1 MLFTSWTF
9 CAFLPIVFILHYL
22 RASVAWQ
29 AAVLTVGSFI
39 FYGWENPWL
48 LPLLVVSTIVNAEAA
63 RRLIERERSLQSRRR
78 VLIGA
83 LAFNLGALCFFK
95 YAALIT
101 KLILPDS
108 VWQSSAVWIADIP
121 LPIGISFYTF
131 QGISLVVDAWRAPGG
146 DLHGL
151 RAPRGPAET
160 LRFHEKVWF
169 FKAFFPQLI
178 AGPIVKAGQ
187 FIPQIKPKFLRDV
200 DWDCAVRWLIQGL
213 FLKMVIADNLKEHTS
228 LLSHDRAPTIAGGD
242 ALLLLYAFSLQIFSD
257 FCGYSLIALGLA
269 ALFGYELPQNF
280 LNPYL
285 SRSITEFWQRWHLS
299 LSSWLREYLYIPL
312 GGNRLGEWRTY
323 RNLFLV
329 MFLGGLWHGAAWTY
343 AAWGTAHGILLA
355 AERALKIGTQAV
367 PARPVRGVLEWI
379 RVLLVFN
386 AVSLLWLLFKLPDY
400 IDVLLVLK
408 AIATT
413 PTKLDFQTLVRI
425 SFFALP
431 IIAWQLRAAHPDL
444 QFPRKLAHYGDIALH
459 GAMFWLI
466 CVNSGAAGD
475 FIYFQF

>member
-9 CAFLPIVFILHYL
+9 CAFLPIIFFLHYL
-22 RASVAWQ
+22 RASVTWQ
-29 AAVLTVGSFI
+29 AAVLTMGSFI

-48 LPLLVVSTIVNAEAA
+48 LPLLLISTVVNAEAA
-63 RRLIERERSLQSRRR
+63 RKLIQPERSVQSRRR
-78 VLIGA
+78 VLIAA
-83 LAFNLGALCFFK
+83 LVFNLGALGFFK

-101 KLILPDS
+101 KAILP
-108 VWQSSAVWIADIP
+108 VSAWHEWAAWMGEIP

-131 QGISLVVDAWRAPGG
+131 QGISLVVDAWRAPNG

-151 RAPRGPAET
+151 RAPRGTAEV

-187 FIPQIKPKFLRDV
+187 FLPQIAPKRLCDV
-200 DWDCAVRWLIQGL
+200 EWERSIRWLIAGF
-213 FLKMVIADNLKEHTS
+213 FLKMVIADNLKEYTA
-228 LLSHDRAPTIAGGD
+228 LLSHKAAPTIAGGD
-242 ALLLLYAFSLQIFSD
+242 ALVLLYAFSLQIFSD

-269 ALFGYELPQNF
+269 KLFGYDLPLNF

-312 GGNRLGEWRTY
+312 GGNRLGEWKTY

-343 AAWGTAHGILLA
+343 AAWGTAHGVLLA
-355 AERALKIGTQAV
+355 IERACKIGTKADV
-367 PARPVRGVLEWI
+367 TRPVRGFGEWV
-379 RVLLVFN
+379 RVFVIFN
-386 AVSLLWLLFKLPDY
+386 AVSLLWLLFKLPEY
-400 IDVLLVLK
+400 GDVLLVLK
-408 AIATT
+408 AIVTT
-413 PTKLDFQTLVRI
+413 PTKIDLQTVVRI
-425 SFFALP
+425 SFFASP
-431 IIAWQLRAAHPDL
+431 VIAWQIRAARPDL
-444 QFPRKLAHYGDIALH
+444 QLSGKLAYWGDVALY